1 MKLQFKTLSR
11 ASFTIDAEPSEKVI
25 DLKKKVAAVQ
35 GFDVGRQ
42 NIIFKGKILADDL
55 TVEECHF
62 TEKDF
67 IVVMEMKKKKAPA
80 AEAPKPSTSAPEQK
94 KEEPKAEE
102 KKPEE
107 PKTEEKKPE
116 EKKAEEK
123 PKEEAP
129 KAEAPKEDKAKE
141 ETTAA
146 PASTATETTSQPAAS
161 SQNYWEASGSV
172 LVTGEAYEQAV
183 NNLIEMGFE
192 KEQVVKAMR
201 ASFNNPDRAAEY
213 LMTGIPEHLLPQNPP
228 AQPAAQP
235 AATQGSTPAAAAAAT
250 GNQPVNLFEA
260 AANAARP
267 AGAGA
272 AAAGGQNNL
281 AFLNNNPQFQRLREL
296 IHTNPQLLQP
306 ILQQLGQSNPELM
319 EVISANP
326 EAFVR
331 LLEEGMGE
339 EQQGGE
345 NNPLNGAIPIQIS
358 QEEAEAIT
366 RLEALGFERSL
377 VIEAYFACDKNEELA
392 ANYLFNTQNENW
404 D

>member
-11 ASFTIDAEPSEKVI
+11 QSFTIDAEPSEKII
-25 DLKKKVAAVQ
+25 DLKKKVSEVQ
-35 GFDVGRQ
+35 GFDVDRQ
-42 NIIFKGKILADDL
+42 NIIFKGKILSDDL
-55 TVEECHF
+55 TVGECNF

-80 AEAPKPSTSAPEQK
+80 AEAPKPAATTSEPK
-94 KEEPKAEE
+94 KEEPKKEEPKVEE
-102 KKPEE
+102 KKE
-107 PKTEEKKPE
+107 
-116 EKKAEEK
+116 EEK

-129 KAEAPKEDKAKE
+129 KEEAPKAEEKKE
-141 ETTAA
+141 EATAPAPAPAAETAA
-146 PASTATETTSQPAAS
+146 QPAAENAAQPAS

-172 LVTGEAYEQAV
+172 LVTGQAYEQAV
-183 NNLIEMGFE
+183 NNLMEMGFE
-192 KEQVVKAMR
+192 RDQVVKAMR

-213 LMTGIPEHLLPQNPP
+213 LMTGIPEHLLQQNQPPQQP
-228 AQPAAQP
+228 AAAQP
-235 AATQGSTPAAAAAAT
+235 AAAQPAAAAAPA

-267 AGAGA
+267 A

-281 AFLNNNPQFQRLREL
+281 AFLNNNPQFQRIREL
-296 IHTNPQLLQP
+296 IHSNPQLLQP
-306 ILQQLGQSNPELM
+306 LLQQLGQSNPELM
-319 EVISANP
+319 EVISNNP
-326 EAFVR
+326 EAFVQ
-331 LLEEGMGE
+331 LLEQGMGGE
-339 EQQGGE
+339 EQAQA
-345 NNPLNGAIPIQIS
+345 NNPLAGGAIPIQIS

-392 ANYLFNTQNENW
+392 ANYLFNTQNEHW

>member
-11 ASFTIDAEPSEKVI
+11 ASFTIDAEPSEKII
-25 DLKKKVAAVQ
+25 DLKKKVSAVQ
-35 GFDVGRQ
+35 GFDVDRQ
-42 NIIFKGKILADDL
+42 NIIFKGKILDDNL

-80 AEAPKPSTSAPEQK
+80 AEAPKPSSSAPEQK

-102 KKPEE
+102 K
-107 PKTEEKKPE
+107 PKVEAA
-116 EKKAEEK
+116 KAEEK
-123 PKEEAP
+123 KEEAP
-129 KAEAPKEDKAKE
+129 KAEEKKE
-141 ETTAA
+141 ETTSA
-146 PASTATETTSQPAAS
+146 PAAETSSSQPAEAAAS
-161 SQNYWEASGSV
+161 SQNYWESSGSV

-183 NNLIEMGFE
+183 NNLVEMGFE
-192 KEQVVKAMR
+192 KDQVIKAMR

-213 LMTGIPEHLLPQNPP
+213 LMTGIPEHLLAQP
-228 AQPAAQP
+228 APSQPAAGQPAAQ
-235 AATQGSTPAAAAAAT
+235 AAAQPAAAAAT
-250 GNQPVNLFEA
+250 GGAATGDEPVNLFEA

-267 AGAGA
+267 AG
-272 AAAGGQNNL
+272 AAGGQNNL
-281 AFLNNNPQFQRLREL
+281 AFLNNNPQFQRIREL
-296 IHTNPQLLQP
+296 IHSNPQLLQP
-306 ILQQLGQSNPELM
+306 LLQQLGQSNPELM
-319 EVISANP
+319 EIISHNP

-331 LLEEGMGE
+331 LLEEGMGD

-345 NNPLNGAIPIQIS
+345 GNPLANTVPIQIS

>member
-11 ASFTIDAEPSEKVI
+11 ATFTIEAEPSEKVI
-25 DLKKKVAAVQ
+25 DLKKKVSEVQ
-35 GFDVGRQ
+35 GFDVDRQ
-42 NIIFKGKILADDL
+42 NLIYKGKILSDDV

-62 TEKDF
+62 AEKDF

-80 AEAPKPSTSAPEQK
+80 AAAPKPSTSAPEQK

-102 KKPEE
+102 KK
-107 PKTEEKKPE
+107 
-116 EKKAEEK
+116 AEEK
-123 PKEEAP
+123 PKEEE
-129 KAEAPKEDKAKE
+129 KKEEKKEQKNEEKKE
-141 ETTAA
+141 ETSA
-146 PASTATETTSQPAAS
+146 PAPAPAAAETTSSQPAAS
-161 SQNYWEASGSV
+161 NESYNWESSGSV
-172 LVTGEAYEQAV
+172 LVTGEAYETAV
-183 NNLIEMGFE
+183 NNLVEMGFE
-192 KEQVVKAMR
+192 KEQVIKAMR

-228 AQPAAQP
+228 PQPAAQ
-235 AATQGSTPAAAAAAT
+235 APAAAQPAQNAAAAPDPNS
-250 GNQPVNLFEA
+250 NQPVNLFEA

-267 AGAGA
+267 ASA
-272 AAAGGQNNL
+272 APAGQNEL
-281 AFLNNNPQFQRLREL
+281 AFLNNNPQFQRVREL
-296 IHTNPQLLQP
+296 IHSNPQLLQP
-306 ILQQLGQSNPELM
+306 LLQQLGQSNPELM

-331 LLEEGMGE
+331 LLEEGMGG
-339 EQQGGE
+339 EQQGAG
-345 NNPLNGAIPIQIS
+345 NPHGGAVPIQIS

-377 VIEAYFACDKNEELA
+377 VIEAYFACDKDEELA

>member
-11 ASFTIDAEPSEKVI
+11 QSFTIDAEPSEKII
-25 DLKKKVAAVQ
+25 DLKKKVSEVQ
-35 GFDVGRQ
+35 GFDVDRQ
-42 NIIFKGKILADDL
+42 NIIFKGKILSDDL
-55 TVEECHF
+55 TVGECNF

-80 AEAPKPSTSAPEQK
+80 AEAPKPAASASEPKKEEPK

-102 KKPEE
+102 KKE
-107 PKTEEKKPE
+107 
-116 EKKAEEK
+116 EEK

-129 KAEAPKEDKAKE
+129 KAEEKKEEAPAPAAA
-141 ETTAA
+141 ETTAP
-146 PASTATETTSQPAAS
+146 PAAEAAAQPAS

-172 LVTGEAYEQAV
+172 LVTGQAYEQAV

-192 KEQVVKAMR
+192 RDQVIKAMR

-213 LMTGIPEHLLPQNPP
+213 LMTGIPEHLLQQNQPPQ
-228 AQPAAQP
+228 QPAAQP
-235 AATQGSTPAAAAAAT
+235 AAAQPAAAAAPA

-267 AGAGA
+267 A

-281 AFLNNNPQFQRLREL
+281 AFLNNNPQFQRIREL
-296 IHTNPQLLQP
+296 IHSNPQLLQP
-306 ILQQLGQSNPELM
+306 LLQQLGQSNPELM
-319 EVISANP
+319 EVISNNP
-326 EAFVR
+326 EAFVQ
-331 LLEEGMGE
+331 LLEQGMGGE
-339 EQQGGE
+339 EQAQG
-345 NNPLNGAIPIQIS
+345 NNPLAGGAIPIQIS

-392 ANYLFNTQNENW
+392 ANYLFNTQNEHW

>member
-11 ASFTIDAEPSEKVI
+11 ACFTIDAEPSEKVI
-25 DLKKKVAAVQ
+25 DLKKKVSAVQ
-35 GFDVGRQ
+35 GFDVERQ

-80 AEAPKPSTSAPEQK
+80 AEAPKPSSSAPEPK
-94 KEEPKAEE
+94 KEEPKVEEKKAEE
-102 KKPEE
+102 KKAEE
-107 PKTEEKKPE
+107 P
-116 EKKAEEK
+116 KAEEK

-129 KAEAPKEDKAKE
+129 KAEAPKEDKPKE
-141 ETTAA
+141 ETSSA
-146 PASTATETTSQPAAS
+146 PAPATAETTSQPAAS

-183 NNLIEMGFE
+183 NNLVEMGFQ
-192 KEQVVKAMR
+192 KDDVIKAMR

-228 AQPAAQP
+228 AQPAQQGAQAAAQP
-235 AATQGSTPAAAAAAT
+235 AATQGSTPATGAT
-250 GNQPVNLFEA
+250 TENQPVNLFEA

-267 AGAGA
+267 AG

-319 EVISANP
+319 EVISSNP

-331 LLEEGMGE
+331 LLEDGMGE

>member
-228 AQPAAQP
+228 PQSADQAAAQQPAA
-235 AATQGSTPAAAAAAT
+235 AQGTTPS

-267 AGAGA
+267 ASAAPAG
-272 AAAGGQNNL
+272 QSNL
-281 AFLNNNPQFQRLREL
+281 SFLNSNPQFQRIREL
-296 IHTNPQLLQP
+296 IHSNPQLLQP
-306 ILQQLGQSNPELM
+306 LLQQLGQSNPELM
-319 EVISANP
+319 EIISSNP
-326 EAFVR
+326 DAFVR
-331 LLEEGMGE
+331 LLNEGMGE
-339 EQQGGE
+339 DQQGDDG
-345 NNPLNGAIPIQIS
+345 NPYGGAVPIQIS

-392 ANYLFNTQNENW
+392 ANYLFNIRDEN
-404 D
+404 

>member
-11 ASFTIDAEPSEKVI
+11 ACFTIDAEPSEKVI

-35 GFDVGRQ
+35 GFDVERQ

-80 AEAPKPSTSAPEQK
+80 AEAPKPSTSASEPK

-102 KKPEE
+102 KKVEE
-107 PKTEEKKPE
+107 PKKAEEPKKE
-116 EKKAEEK
+116 EPKAEEK

-129 KAEAPKEDKAKE
+129 KEDKPKE
-141 ETTAA
+141 ETA
-146 PASTATETTSQPAAS
+146 PAATATETASQPATS

-192 KEQVVKAMR
+192 KDDVVKAMR

-228 AQPAAQP
+228 AQPAAQAAAQP
-235 AATQGSTPAAAAAAT
+235 AATQGSTPATAAAT
-250 GNQPVNLFEA
+250 ENQPVNLFEA

-267 AGAGA
+267 AGA
-272 AAAGGQNNL
+272 AAGGQNNL
-281 AFLNNNPQFQRLREL
+281 AFLNNNPEFQRLREL

-326 EAFVR
+326 DAFVR
-331 LLEEGMGE
+331 LLEEGMSE

-345 NNPLNGAIPIQIS
+345 NNPLSGGAIPIQIS

-366 RLEALGFERSL
+366 R
-377 VIEAYFACDKNEELA
+377 
-392 ANYLFNTQNENW
+392 
-404 D
+404 

>member
-11 ASFTIDAEPSEKVI
+11 ASFTIEAEPSEKVI
-25 DLKKKVAAVQ
+25 DLKKKVAEVQ
-35 GFDVGRQ
+35 GFDVERQ
-42 NIIFKGKILADDL
+42 NIIFKGKILSDDL
-55 TVEECHF
+55 TVEECQF

-80 AEAPKPSTSAPEQK
+80 TEAPKPSSSAPAQKKEEPKVEEKKAEEKKVEEKPKEEEK

-102 KKPEE
+102 KK
-107 PKTEEKKPE
+107 EEKKEESSSTPE
-116 EKKAEEK
+116 
-123 PKEEAP
+123 PAP
-129 KAEAPKEDKAKE
+129 LNE
-141 ETTAA
+141 
-146 PASTATETTSQPAAS
+146 SY
-161 SQNYWEASGSV
+161 NWESSGSV

-183 NNLIEMGFE
+183 NNLVEMGFE
-192 KEQVVKAMR
+192 KDQVVKAMR

-228 AQPAAQP
+228 PQPAGQAAAQTQP
-235 AATQGSTPAAAAAAT
+235 AATQNSAAAAAAPG

-267 AGAGA
+267 ASA
-272 AAAGGQNNL
+272 APAGQNNL
-281 AFLNNNPQFQRLREL
+281 SFLNNNPQFQRIREV
-296 IHTNPQLLQP
+296 IHSNPQLLQP
-306 ILQQLGQSNPELM
+306 LLQHLGQSNPELM
-319 EVISANP
+319 EVIQANP
-326 EAFVR
+326 EAFIR

-345 NNPLNGAIPIQIS
+345 GNPYGGAVPIQIS

-392 ANYLFNTQNENW
+392 ANYLFNIRDEN
-404 D
+404 